1 MKTKLD
7 FILKNKGINATTL
20 ARMLEIQPSGLSH
33 ILSGRNKPSFDL
45 VVKILKVFPDL
56 NPDWLLLDS
65 DKIFRQEAQSATS
78 PAAVLR
84 DDLPSSPLLPFDA
97 PQNNEISK
105 SENVEKTELPP
116 IFTSPRNLGK
126 KVERVIILYSDRS
139 FESYIEL

>member
-1 MKTKLD
+1 MKAKLD

-105 SENVEKTELPP
+105 SENVEKTERPP

-139 FESYIEL
+139 FESYTEL

>member
-1 MKTKLD
+1 MKAKLD

-97 PQNNEISK
+97 PQNNEILK

-116 IFTSPRNLGK
+116 IFTSPRNLGR

-139 FESYIEL
+139 FESYTEL

>member
-1 MKTKLD
+1 MKAKLD

-97 PQNNEISK
+97 PQNNEILK

-139 FESYIEL
+139 FESYTEL

>member
-1 MKTKLD
+1 MKAKLD

-139 FESYIEL
+139 FESYTEL

>member
-1 MKTKLD
+1 MKAKLE
-7 FILKNKGINATTL
+7 FILRNTGINDTTL
-20 ARMLEIQPSGLSH
+20 ARMLDIQPSGLSH

-65 DKIFRQEAQSATS
+65 EKIFRQEAQSATS

-84 DDLPSSPLLPFDA
+84 DDLPDSPLLPFDA
-97 PQNNEISK
+97 AKNIDTKK
-105 SENVEKTELPP
+105 SENGEKNELPP
-116 IFTSPRNLGK
+116 IFTSPRNSGK

-139 FESYIEL
+139 FESYTEL

>member
-1 MKTKLD
+1 MKAKLE

-65 DKIFRQEAQSATS
+65 ETIFRSEVQSATS

-84 DDLPSSPLLPFDA
+84 DDLPDSLLLPFDA
-97 PQNNEISK
+97 PQNIESSK
-105 SENVEKTELPP
+105 RENGEKTELPP
-116 IFTSPRNLGK
+116 IFTSPRNMGK

-139 FESYIEL
+139 FESYTEL